1 MALAHAWRDYKECH
15 DPPGME
21 VWQTIAR
28 QGSIAQTVWV
38 YSVAGAADGI
48 DWYTESKEARA
59 AAWAWYERRLA
70 LACKLNMLAPQGVTL
85 RRGLHSPDVVPCVWP
100 VILTWTDEQTA
111 EVEHWLVDS
120 TAEMPEVLRG

>member
-38 YSVAGAADGI
+38 FSVAGAADGI

-70 LACKLNMLAPQGVTL
+70 LT
-85 RRGLHSPDVVPCVWP
+85 RRLEQTCEAQHLQVPLPLLHANVAYWP
-100 VILTWTDEQTA
+100 RIMTWTDEQVA
-111 EVEHWLVDS
+111 EVERWLVDS
-120 TAEMPEVLRG
+120 TVEVPEVLRG